1 MRNLSFKIQTRV
13 ARHIL
18 PSLSLSF
25 ISNCWVF
32 FFETFLSR
40 LLSKRPLSFV
50 GACDGYTLREGGCG
64 AGDWEGVA
72 SEPERLQQYMSYD
85 EIKLAALLQ
94 VASPVAPINA

>member
-1 MRNLSFKIQTRV
+1 M
-13 ARHIL
+13 
-18 PSLSLSF
+18 
-25 ISNCWVF
+25 
-32 FFETFLSR
+32 
-40 LLSKRPLSFV
+40 

-72 SEPERLQQYMSYD
+72 SDQERLQQYMSYD